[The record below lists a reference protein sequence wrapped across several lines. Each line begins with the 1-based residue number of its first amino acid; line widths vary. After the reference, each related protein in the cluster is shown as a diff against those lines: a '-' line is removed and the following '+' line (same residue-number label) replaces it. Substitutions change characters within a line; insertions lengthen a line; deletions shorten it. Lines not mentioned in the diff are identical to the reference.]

1 MASPF
6 PGMDPYLE
14 QPAYWSSFHTKLMAE
29 FARVVSTILPA
40 NYYVEVEARS
50 YMEGADG
57 EMLIGIPDAAVLKA
71 SDSITTDNE
80 KPTVNGVGKKTG
92 VALKRLPQ
100 TVVLPVPV
108 EVKQRYL
115 EVREMGSN
123 AVITVIELLSPVN
136 KRAGK
141 GRDAYEEKRLS
152 VLGSASHFVEIDLL
166 RSYPSMP
173 ISTSTAPSDYYVLVS
188 DAQQRP
194 RASLYGFSIRETLP
208 DFLLPLKGADEA
220 IAVDLQ
226 QIFNNVYDQSRYI
239 NRIDYSKPVPA
250 PALSAE
256 DSNWADSILQP
267 FRR

>member
-1 MASPF
+1 MPRSQPLNPFDRMKAWTILYVLMASPF

-14 QPAYWSSFHTKLMAE
+14 QSAYWSSFHTKLIAE
-29 FARVVSTILPA
+29 FARVVSSMLPTD
-40 NYYVEVEARS
+40 YYVE
-50 YMEGADG
+50 
-57 EMLIGIPDAAVLKA
+57 IG
-71 SDSITTDNE
+71 S
-80 KPTVNGVGKKTG
+80 
-92 VALKRLPQ
+92 Q
-100 TVVLPVPV
+100 TAISPAPV
-108 EVKQRYL
+108 EIKQRYV